1 MDTRFHVEREMYIS
15 HGLLWYFGFDQMI
28 SRGTRML
35 YEYKH
40 LHFDKDTW
48 QVFVV
53 EIDTLK
59 NICIF

>member
-1 MDTRFHVEREMYIS
+1 MYVS
-15 HGLLWYFGFDQMI
+15 HGLLWYLGFDQMI
-28 SRGTRML
+28 SRGTHML
-35 YEYKH
+35 SEYKH

-48 QVFVV
+48 QVFGV